1 MRLTV
6 LAFGALIAAATA
18 AVPASAQQA
27 AQPTANQPPIEVNG
41 VKKKV
46 PDPNEVVC
54 EKERDSSSRLISN
67 EVCMTRGQWA
77 EQRRLTR
84 MEIDKAQIDRP
95 MQH

>member
-1 MRLTV
+1 MRLTA
-6 LAFGALIAAATA
+6 LALGILFAGGTAAA
-18 AVPASAQQA
+18 PASAQQA
-27 AQPTANQPPIEVNG
+27 AQPAAGQRPIEVNG
-41 VKKKV
+41 VTKKA

-67 EVCMTRGQWA
+67 EVCMTRSQWA